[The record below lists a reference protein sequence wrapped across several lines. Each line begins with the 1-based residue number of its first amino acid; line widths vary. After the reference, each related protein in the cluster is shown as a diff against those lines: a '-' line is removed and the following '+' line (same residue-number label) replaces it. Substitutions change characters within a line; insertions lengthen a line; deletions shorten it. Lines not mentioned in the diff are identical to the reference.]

1 MSDTDLIIIDITD
14 SEEEEEQMDLISDS
28 YSIEQDLREDVLLPK
43 VNVKNMYTSKI
54 PSITDLYCRKR
65 QVSLFRKRDEL
76 AELVWQYHVLMS
88 ICDKD
93 WACVKH
99 LRLMFYVLLF
109 RQRKV
114 ELEIVNLQFSKGMV
128 GVNESSKVYE
138 TTMIAYNNVNYF
150 SNGKLDEYQPFKTD
164 SIKHLTVKLDRLL
177 VTLEMLL
184 KRLKEKVSE
193 FEQAAKRLSLLM
205 INVTKIIVVLYDTNP
220 K

>member
-88 ICDKD
+88 TCDKD

-205 INVTKIIVVLYDTNP
+205 INVTKIIVVLYDT

>member
-88 ICDKD
+88 TCDKD

-193 FEQAAKRLSLLM
+193 FEQAAKRLSLLI